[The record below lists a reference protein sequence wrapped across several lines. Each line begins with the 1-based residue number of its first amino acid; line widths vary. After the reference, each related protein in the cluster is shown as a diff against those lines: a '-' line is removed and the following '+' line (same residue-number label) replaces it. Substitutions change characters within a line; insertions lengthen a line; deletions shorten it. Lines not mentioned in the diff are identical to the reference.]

1 MDTSV
6 ATGVQ
11 VLYAYSDTLQ
21 GLAEQV
27 QRLLDPYPADAIV
40 SVSHSVIQ
48 TASRVEPKLLGPD
61 RGYLSF
67 TFSVLIV
74 VRRGSYDA

>member
-1 MDTSV
+1 MDTNL

-11 VLYAYSDTLQ
+11 VLFAYSDTLQ

-27 QRLLDPYPADAIV
+27 QRQLDPYPADAVV
-40 SVSHSVIQ
+40 SVSHSVVQ
-48 TASRVEPKLLGPD
+48 TGQRVETKFLGAD

-67 TFSVLIV
+67 TFTAVLV
-74 VRRGSYDA
+74 VRRGTS